1 MASGVREGRG
11 DTKTWDL
18 DQKSGTW
25 DEKRISEPAKVES
38 SSANFSMDQ
47 VLDTFFFLSKSDI
60 IIHLPFTMHLKT
72 NCLKTRYKIL
82 QLLIGFASLATNNF
96 AFVLKLC
103 FWKIGR
109 LSDLKFHFSK
119 MNYST

>member
-47 VLDTFFFLSKSDI
+47 VIYMFLI
-60 IIHLPFTMHLKT
+60 YI
-72 NCLKTRYKIL
+72 RYNH
-82 QLLIGFASLATNNF
+82 SLAIYNAPQNQ
-96 AFVLKLC
+96 
-103 FWKIGR
+103 
-109 LSDLKFHFSK
+109 LS
-119 MNYST
+119 

>member
-11 DTKTWDL
+11 DTRTWDL

-47 VLDTFFFLSKSDI
+47 VIYMFLSKSDI
-60 IIHLPFTMHLKT
+60 LYNHSRAIFTMHLKT

-96 AFVLKLC
+96 AFVLE
-103 FWKIGR
+103 
-109 LSDLKFHFSK
+109 LSF
-119 MNYST
+119 

>member
-47 VLDTFFFLSKSDI
+47 MGPVSIKV
-60 IIHLPFTMHLKT
+60 PQ
-72 NCLKTRYKIL
+72 R
-82 QLLIGFASLATNNF
+82 
-96 AFVLKLC
+96 
-103 FWKIGR
+103 
-109 LSDLKFHFSK
+109 
-119 MNYST
+119 STSPSISCVK

>member
-1 MASGVREGRG
+1 MDTKREVKLLVMASGVREGRG
-11 DTKTWDL
+11 DTRTWDL

-47 VLDTFFFLSKSDI
+47 VIYMFLSKPDI

-72 NCLKTRYKIL
+72 KFLKAIDFEVQDMAVIDSAQRVPKPDPIPGISFDTRPDPI
-82 QLLIGFASLATNNF
+82 QF
-96 AFVLKLC
+96 
-103 FWKIGR
+103 
-109 LSDLKFHFSK
+109 
-119 MNYST
+119 

>member
-1 MASGVREGRG
+1 MDTKGEVKLLVMASGVREGRG

-47 VLDTFFFLSKSDI
+47 VCPYLSIPDICHFFYTD
-60 IIHLPFTMHLKT
+60 
-72 NCLKTRYKIL
+72 KIFEEKNL
-82 QLLIGFASLATNNF
+82 HRKNA
-96 AFVLKLC
+96 
-103 FWKIGR
+103 
-109 LSDLKFHFSK
+109 
-119 MNYST
+119 